1 MKRAWGLDVH
11 KDTIFYAIYNTKKH
25 NPVIEYSTLTSSIRA
40 MGKALQSEEV
50 DMIAMESTG
59 MYWIPV
65 WNIMEEMGFWIYK
78 MN

>member
-1 MKRAWGLDVH
+1 
-11 KDTIFYAIYNTKKH
+11 
-25 NPVIEYSTLTSSIRA
+25 